1 MRASFSMPTDPEL
14 AQFLDSRQA
23 QPFSYREVA
32 ATRGNPPRGFDNDH
46 SSVYL
51 GKGDDIWLNAKNA
64 LTRWKQFPE
73 PWTLIFQQTT
83 QIEKDTIVAVLF
95 RLFGLWWINSAKII
109 YTIDEANKF
118 GYAYGTLPGHLEK
131 GEECF
136 WIEKDETGAVY
147 YHIKA
152 FSRPAYWFIWLAY
165 PLARH
170 FQKRF
175 VRQSLSIMRKL
186 SNNEIEPNVHNKN

>member
-1 MRASFSMPTDPEL
+1 MPSDSEL
-14 AQFLDSRQA
+14 AQFLDSRNA
-23 QPFSYREVA
+23 ESLSYREVA
-32 ATRGNPPRGFDNDH
+32 ATRGKPVGGFDNDH
-46 SSVYL
+46 NSIYL

-73 PWTLIFQQTT
+73 PWTRIFQQTT
-83 QIEKDTIVAVLF
+83 RIEKDKTVAVLF
-95 RLFGLWWINSAKII
+95 QIFGFWWINSAKIV
-109 YTIDEANKF
+109 YTIDEAQRF

-136 WIEKDETGAVY
+136 WIEKEAGGAVY

-152 FSRPAYWFIWLAY
+152 FSRPAYWIVWAAY

-175 VRQSLSIMRKL
+175 VRQSLSTMKKL
-186 SNNEIEPNVHNKN
+186 SNDKTEAHVHRQS